1 MSESDE
7 GSVSD
12 KHGMVWWS
20 ELMTRDVESAKK
32 FYEKSCGW
40 KYSTMPMAEGEYT
53 VANRGD
59 VPTAGIMDM
68 THMENLADAPPH
80 WFTYFAVADINEA
93 MGAVRADGGN
103 VMREP
108 FDVEGIG
115 TIAIVADPTGAALGF
130 IQPAEQPQGN

>member
-1 MSESDE
+1 MPESEDCP
-7 GSVSD
+7 VSD

-32 FYEKSCGW
+32 FYGKSCGW
-40 KYSTMPMAEGEYT
+40 KFSAMPMAEGEYT
-53 VANRGD
+53 VANRRD

-68 THMENLADAPPH
+68 TSMENLADAPPH

-93 MGAVRADGGN
+93 VGVVRADGGS

-130 IQPAEQPQGN
+130 IQPAEQTQGN

>member
-1 MSESDE
+1 MPESKDCPA
-7 GSVSD
+7 SD

-32 FYEKSCGW
+32 FYGKSCGW
-40 KYSTMPMAEGEYT
+40 KFSAMPMAEGEYT

-68 THMENLADAPPH
+68 TSMENLADAPPH

-93 MGAVRADGGN
+93 VRVVHADGGS

-108 FDVEGIG
+108 FDAEGIG
-115 TIAIVADPTGAALGF
+115 TIAIVADPTGASLGF
-130 IQPAEQPQGN
+130 IQPVEQTQGD

>member
-1 MSESDE
+1 MSETE
-7 GSVSD
+7 ECPVSD

-32 FYEKSCGW
+32 FYGKSCGW
-40 KYSTMPMAEGEYT
+40 KFSAMPMAEGEYT

-68 THMENLADAPPH
+68 TNMENLADVPPH

-93 MGAVRADGGN
+93 VRVVRADGGS

-130 IQPAEQPQGN
+130 IQPAEKSQGN

>member
-1 MSESDE
+1 MSETEDCP
-7 GSVSD
+7 VSD

-32 FYEKSCGW
+32 FYGKSCGW
-40 KYSTMPMAEGEYT
+40 KFSAMPMAEGEYT

-68 THMENLADAPPH
+68 TNMENLADVPPH

-93 MGAVRADGGN
+93 VRVVRADGGS

-108 FDVEGIG
+108 FDAEGIG

-130 IQPAEQPQGN
+130 IQPVEQTQED